1 MYPLDLR
8 ILSVHPGERT
18 AGEPGE
24 SAAEVTC
31 LAIRSGPLYRSVR
44 GDVGI
49 GDAVFIFERFSHGF
63 SVVFG
68 A

>member
-49 GDAVFIFERFSHGF
+49 GDAVFIG
-63 SVVFG
+63 
-68 A
+68 